1 MNNTETKPC
10 AQSEDGPKLNPLAG
24 EVPLCVDL
32 DGTLILSDVL
42 WESIVQLW
50 SKPATAIRALWA
62 LLRGKAAMKSVL
74 AEEVAIDPAELPYR
88 EDLLAFLHTQKETG
102 RQLILVTATHRK
114 IAERV
119 AEHLGIF
126 NGVMATEG
134 KLNLGG
140 EHKKEALVA
149 AYGVG
154 GFDYIGDHAKDLAI
168 FSAARLSL
176 LADPSDGLIKMAAK
190 VGRVD
195 RVFARSRRWSMII
208 SRALRVHQYAKNALL
223 GVPLVTAHLVLDASA
238 WLNLILAFLCFSMLA
253 SATYIVNDL
262 HDLPLDRKHQK
273 KRCRPLACGD
283 LSIPAGISWAFILAG
298 VSFSLTL
305 AFLPRLF
312 LVFLLIYTGLT
323 LAYSFDLK
331 RRLIVDALT
340 LAMLY
345 TLRIIAGAAAI
356 SVALSEWLLM
366 FSLFFFVS
374 LALLKRAIELERI
387 TDGKRIPGRG
397 YVPSDADIIRSIG
410 PSSGLLAVLVF
421 ALYINS
427 PGVTKLY
434 STPQMLWLL
443 CPLLI
448 YWITRIW
455 FLANRGQVNHD
466 PVVFALMDVRSYIV
480 AVLAG
485 IILLLA
491 SFDLMKMIL

>member
-1 MNNTETKPC
+1 MSNTQYMSRS
-10 AQSEDGPKLNPLAG
+10 QSEDKPALAA

-42 WESIVQLW
+42 WESIIQLW
-50 SKPATAIRALWA
+50 SKPAAAIRAAWA
-62 LLRGKAAMKSVL
+62 LLHGKAALKGVL
-74 AEEVAIDPAELPYR
+74 ANEVAIDPASLPYR
-88 EDLLAFLHTQKETG
+88 EDLLAFLRTEKEAG
-102 RQLILVTATHRK
+102 RQLILVTATHRM

-126 NGVMATEG
+126 SGVMATEE

-154 GFDYIGDHAKDLAI
+154 GFDYIGDHLKDMAI
-168 FSAARLSL
+168 FSVARHSF
-176 LADPSDGLIKMAAK
+176 LADPSDRLRKMADK
-190 VGRVD
+190 VGNVGRV
-195 RVFARSRRWSMII
+195 FSRSRSWSKVILRTM
-208 SRALRVHQYAKNALL
+208 RVHQYAKNALL
-223 GVPLVTAHLVLDASA
+223 GVPLLTAHLVLDAGA
-238 WLNLILAFLCFSMLA
+238 WLNLILAFFSFSMLA

-262 HDLPLDRKHQK
+262 HDLSLDRKHQK
-273 KRCRPLACGD
+273 KRFRPLASGD
-283 LSIPAGISWAFILAG
+283 ISIPAGIGLAFILICA
-298 VSFSLTL
+298 SFALTL

-312 LVFLLIYTGLT
+312 FVFLLIYTVLT

-331 RRLIVDALT
+331 RRLIVDALA

-356 SVALSEWLLM
+356 SVVLSEWLLM

-374 LALLKRAIELERI
+374 LALLKRAIELEGI

-466 PVVFALMDVRSYIV
+466 PVVFALMDIRSYIV
-480 AVLAG
+480 AAFAG
-485 IILLLA
+485 IILMLA
-491 SFDLMKMIL
+491 SFDLSKNIL

>member
-1 MNNTETKPC
+1 MNSTKSNPG
-10 AQSEDGPKLNPLAG
+10 AQPGDGPMPGQLAE

-42 WESIVQLW
+42 WESIIQLW
-50 SKPATAIRALWA
+50 SKPVTAIRAAWA
-62 LLRGKAAMKSVL
+62 LRHGKAAMKSIL
-74 AEEVAIDPAELPYR
+74 AEEVAIDPAALPYR
-88 EDLLAFLHTQKETG
+88 EDLLAYLRSQQEAG
-102 RQLILVTATHRK
+102 RQLVLVTATHRN

-119 AEHLGIF
+119 ADYLGIF
-126 NGVMATEG
+126 SGVMATERT
-134 KLNLGG
+134 LNLGG
-140 EHKKEALVA
+140 ERKKEALVA

-168 FSAARLSL
+168 FSVARLSL
-176 LADPSDGLIKMAAK
+176 LADPSDGLRDKAAK
-190 VGRVD
+190 AGKVD
-195 RVFARSRRWSMII
+195 MIFERRRRWSKVIL
-208 SRALRVHQYAKNALL
+208 RALRVHQYSKNVLL
-223 GVPLVTAHLVLDASA
+223 GVPLVTAHLVLDAGA
-238 WLNLILAFLCFSMLA
+238 WLNLIFAFLCFSMLA

-262 HDLPLDRKHQK
+262 HDLPLDRKHLK
-273 KRCRPLACGD
+273 KRYRPLASGD
-283 LSIPAGISWAFILAG
+283 MPIPFGIGLAFILACL
-298 VSFSLTL
+298 SFGFTL
-305 AFLPRLF
+305 VFLPRLF
-312 LVFLLIYTGLT
+312 LVFLLIYTVLT

-356 SVALSEWLLM
+356 SVVLSEWLLM

-374 LALLKRAIELERI
+374 LALLKRAIELEGI

-397 YVPSDADIIRSIG
+397 YLPSDADIIRSIG

-421 ALYINS
+421 SLYINS
-427 PGVTKLY
+427 PSVTKLY

-466 PVVFALMDVRSYIV
+466 PIVFALMDIRSYIV
-480 AVLAG
+480 AGLAG
-485 IILLLA
+485 AVLFLA
-491 SFDLMKMIL
+491 SFDLMKVIQ